1 MGRINPTLN
10 AYRNRRDG
18 NTSRRPCETERDR
31 DDFSWLL
38 CTNKTQHDLDR
49 LMLVQIIPG
58 DILEETSAALDDY
71 ARKHLDGGGLKTE
84 DSKVKMTEII
94 SKTVEATMD
103 NGNRQRESPVA
114 LRHFVRSPE
123 DGFDFGSEMEPVK
136 SFVVEETRLLYP
148 GAKHTFLCDG
158 KVNFTSISYC
168 SQWSNLT
175 QLRREN

>member
-1 MGRINPTLN
+1 MNTF
-10 AYRNRRDG
+10 RNRRDG

-84 DSKVKMTEII
+84 ERGKDSKVKMAEII

-103 NGNRQRESPVA
+103 NGSRQREGPVA

-148 GAKHTFLCDG
+148 GAKHTWLCDG
-158 KVNFTSISYC
+158 KVIIITEPRYSTEERE
-168 SQWSNLT
+168 LT
-175 QLRREN
+175 